1 MSRRRSQ
8 STPVE
13 RSIGPDCASASA
25 SSAESRPTPFVRS
38 SQIALRSRIA
48 SYSSTDF
55 GIESQNFR
63 ASLVKSGGRSS
74 AMPPTW
80 T

>member
-1 MSRRRSQ
+1 MLFRRSQ
-8 STPVE
+8 STPDA
-13 RSIGPDCASASA
+13 RRIGPDCPSASA

-38 SQIALRSRIA
+38 SQIFCLSRIV

-55 GIESQNFR
+55 GMASQNFR
-63 ASLVKSGGRSS
+63 ASSVKAGGRSS
-74 AMPPTW
+74 ASPPAW

>member
-1 MSRRRSQ
+1 MLRRRSQ

-25 SSAESRPTPFVRS
+25 SSADRSPTPIVRS

-55 GIESQNFR
+55 GIVSQNFR
-63 ASLVKSGGRSS
+63 ASSVKPGGRSS